1 MGERGG
7 PVAGGSGTADGAS
20 PGTGIADSRWRMLPL
35 GAPTALVQQATSAAV
50 CFLLGLAGLFGVL
63 VVSGLVAE
71 QLLPG
76 TEAGT
81 TIDLVARGSAAGV
94 LLLGVV
100 GLLALGLV
108 TALHGPV
115 SARALSARRD
125 EGTPAAHVPHPEQ
138 WEAATEPSS
147 GLYRIIAIV
156 LLIIRGLFY
165 LIALAAAWSDPDAV
179 ALAITGGGAL
189 LLGLIWAGIP
199 LTGRVLGRTQEGHVQ
214 GLREHWSGPHRIIAA
229 GRVLTAE
236 EIVSARDAAAAGTA
250 SEPAPGAGRRSRAQ
264 EVVPGARARAL
275 EKALLGVVGAFAVA
289 GLLAL
294 QLMFAIAYPDRER
307 WSGGSL
313 GDRAELSPE
322 TERVVDLVM
331 VLMGLCAAGLLFAL
345 AAAVVCEV
353 LAHRAEH
360 AGVRAALAD
369 PGAPPPPLGLLL
381 TLVGHGPSPAI
392 AAVEVLAG
400 AVVGLGAGLWFV
412 HLVADLPDWEIYAEA
427 GPQLRT
433 LAPLGPAIMAGAL
446 AVMVVGVLVGA
457 ALSRR
462 DEGLRDALV
471 QRWPVRQ
478 AAETSSES
486 SD

>member
-1 MGERGG
+1 
-7 PVAGGSGTADGAS
+7 
-20 PGTGIADSRWRMLPL
+20 
-35 GAPTALVQQATSAAV
+35 
-50 CFLLGLAGLFGVL
+50 
-63 VVSGLVAE
+63 
-71 QLLPG
+71 
-76 TEAGT
+76 
-81 TIDLVARGSAAGV
+81 
-94 LLLGVV
+94 
-100 GLLALGLV
+100 
-108 TALHGPV
+108 
-115 SARALSARRD
+115 
-125 EGTPAAHVPHPEQ
+125 
-138 WEAATEPSS
+138 
-147 GLYRIIAIV
+147 
-156 LLIIRGLFY
+156 
-165 LIALAAAWSDPDAV
+165 
-179 ALAITGGGAL
+179 
-189 LLGLIWAGIP
+189 
-199 LTGRVLGRTQEGHVQ
+199 
-214 GLREHWSGPHRIIAA
+214 
-229 GRVLTAE
+229 
-236 EIVSARDAAAAGTA
+236 
-250 SEPAPGAGRRSRAQ
+250 
-264 EVVPGARARAL
+264 
-275 EKALLGVVGAFAVA
+275 
-289 GLLAL
+289 
-294 QLMFAIAYPDRER
+294 
-307 WSGGSL
+307 
-313 GDRAELSPE
+313 
-322 TERVVDLVM
+322 VVDLVM